1 MISILCFQD
10 HKNRLKKFQEEESFQ
25 RLPLSLQGPGVS
37 VLLESP
43 SSDVG
48 TRGGLGHGSRVRS
61 KDEGTPL
68 AAPGLRLCASTAG
81 MQAHS
86 LLRELGPR
94 KPPARGQSALGSP
107 RPC

>member
-1 MISILCFQD
+1 MTPLTLTPTEP
-10 HKNRLKKFQEEESFQ
+10 NLKKKKKKA
-25 RLPLSLQGPGVS
+25 
-37 VLLESP
+37 P

-48 TRGGLGHGSRVRS
+48 TWGGLGHGSRVRR

-81 MQAHS
+81 MQVHS